1 MLYVNTYSCA
11 KRFQERIRW
20 TYHTHHTVNRTHF
33 MKTSNK
39 PNDIASR
46 TDLTDH
52 TPSNVDNIYHL
63 MLLYIFYLFKNN
75 TDMHFVTTN
84 IEISIWP
91 LTFLHNIIKSV
102 VLMVLITLNSDETWI
117 RVKLVNTTLQRH
129 LWNYGYAN
137 VTEHLTHEYITGPNR
152 YCFLTT
158 Q

>member
-1 MLYVNTYSCA
+1 
-11 KRFQERIRW
+11 
-20 TYHTHHTVNRTHF
+20 

-84 IEISIWP
+84 IEISI
-91 LTFLHNIIKSV
+91 
-102 VLMVLITLNSDETWI
+102 
-117 RVKLVNTTLQRH
+117 
-129 LWNYGYAN
+129 
-137 VTEHLTHEYITGPNR
+137 
-152 YCFLTT
+152 
-158 Q
+158 